1 MAAKKKAPAKKKA
14 ASSGSDRGAKMKADA
29 AQKKSQEKT
38 ASQRKSSPQKYS
50 STGDELMSTREYN
63 SRAGDLSG
71 YGLYNLGR
79 SAQRYFRQVE
89 KENKKVAE
97 AKTRSRR
104 VNRAEGA
111 SRAKVAR
118 GKK

>member
-1 MAAKKKAPAKKKA
+1 MAMKKK

-29 AQKKSQEKT
+29 AQKKSQAKA
-38 ASQRKSSPQKYS
+38 ASQRKTSPQKYS

-71 YGLYNLGR
+71 MGLFKSGR
-79 SAQRYFRQVE
+79 SAQRYLNQVK

-97 AKTRSRR
+97 AKAQSRR